1 MSETRPIR
9 VLVAKPGLDGHD
21 RGAKVIARALR
32 DAGME
37 VIYTGIRQTPEI
49 LNLCATTSRLIAWP
63 RRSRSTLQNIV
74 ERLLNGDRR
83 ALARMVTLIENESP
97 QARHYLA
104 ELHRCAGRA
113 HIIGVTGAPGAGKS
127 TLATHIVR
135 ELRRRDRKIGVVAVD
150 PTSPFS
156 GGAILGDR
164 IRMMELAG
172 DPNVF
177 IRSMA
182 SRGSL
187 GGLSAST
194 RDVVRAMD
202 AAGYDPI
209 IIETVGTGQ
218 AEVEVMRAAQ
228 TVLVVTAP
236 GMGDEVQAIKAGI
249 LEIAD
254 IFVVS
259 KADKPGA
266 DQTVAELAMLLSLDP
281 QRRLH
286 DKSKPYWRIPVLKT
300 SAIKDQGITQLVD
313 AMEKH
318 REYLVESGML
328 MHRAQRQVVSEV
340 QALVLHAVVNALK
353 AHVGED
359 EWQQMV
365 EDITTRERDPYS
377 VAQELEERI
386 GLKSG

>member
-1 MSETRPIR
+1 M
-9 VLVAKPGLDGHD
+9 
-21 RGAKVIARALR
+21 
-32 DAGME
+32 
-37 VIYTGIRQTPEI
+37 
-49 LNLCATTSRLIAWP
+49 
-63 RRSRSTLQNIV
+63 QNIV

-97 QARHYLA
+97 QARRYLA
-104 ELHRCAGRA
+104 QLHQHAGHA

-127 TLATHIVR
+127 TLVTHLVR
-135 ELRRRDRKIGVVAVD
+135 ELRNRDRKIGVVAVD

-202 AAGYDPI
+202 AAAYDPI

-228 TVLVVTAP
+228 TVLVVSAP

-281 QRRLH
+281 QRRQH

-300 SAIKDQGITQLVD
+300 SAIKNQGITQLVD
-313 AMEKH
+313 AIEKH
-318 REYLVESGML
+318 REYLLESGML
-328 MHRAQRQVVSEV
+328 THRAQRQVLSEV

-353 AHVGED
+353 ANVSEE

-365 EDITTRERDPYS
+365 EDITTRERDPYT
-377 VAQELEERI
+377 VARELEERI
-386 GLKSG
+386 GLK

>member
-1 MSETRPIR
+1 M
-9 VLVAKPGLDGHD
+9 
-21 RGAKVIARALR
+21 
-32 DAGME
+32 
-37 VIYTGIRQTPEI
+37 
-49 LNLCATTSRLIAWP
+49 
-63 RRSRSTLQNIV
+63 QNIT
-74 ERLLNGDRR
+74 ERLLSGDRR

-97 QARHYLA
+97 QARRYLA
-104 ELHRCAGRA
+104 ELHQNAGRA

-127 TLATHIVR
+127 TLVTHLVR
-135 ELRRRDRKIGVVAVD
+135 EFRRRERKIGVVAVD
-150 PTSPFS
+150 PSSPFT

-187 GGLSAST
+187 GGLSAAT

-202 AAGYDPI
+202 AAGYNPV
-209 IIETVGTGQ
+209 IIETIGTGQ

-228 TVLVVTAP
+228 TVLVVSAP

-281 QRRLH
+281 HRRHH

-313 AMEKH
+313 AIEQH
-318 REYLVESGML
+318 YQYLVESDML
-328 MHRAQRQVVSEV
+328 ASRTQRQVRSEV
-340 QALVLHAVVNALK
+340 EALVLHSVMLALRDK
-353 AHVGED
+353 VTDA
-359 EWQQMV
+359 EWQQLMQ
-365 EDITTRERDPYS
+365 DITTRERDPYS
-377 VAQELEERI
+377 VAIELQKRI
-386 GLKSG
+386 GLHHS

>member
-1 MSETRPIR
+1 M
-9 VLVAKPGLDGHD
+9 
-21 RGAKVIARALR
+21 
-32 DAGME
+32 
-37 VIYTGIRQTPEI
+37 Q
-49 LNLCATTSRLIAWP
+49 NLA
-63 RRSRSTLQNIV
+63 
-74 ERLLNGDRR
+74 ERLLSGDRR

-97 QARHYLA
+97 QARRYLA
-104 ELHRCAGRA
+104 ELHQHAGNA
-113 HIIGVTGAPGAGKS
+113 HIVGVTGAPGAGKS
-127 TLATHIVR
+127 TLVAHVVR
-135 ELRRRDRKIGVVAVD
+135 ELRRRDRKVGVVAVD
-150 PTSPFS
+150 PTSPFT

-172 DPNVF
+172 DPHVF

-202 AAGYDPI
+202 AAGYNPI

-228 TVLVVTAP
+228 TVLVVSAP

-281 QRRLH
+281 NRRLH

-313 AMEKH
+313 AIERH

-328 MHRAQRQVVSEV
+328 AHRAQRQVRSEV
-340 QALVLHAVVNALK
+340 EALVMHAVMNALREELP
-353 AHVGED
+353 ED
-359 EWQQMV
+359 EWQKLL

-377 VAQELEERI
+377 VAGELQERI
-386 GLKSG
+386 GLRKS

>member
-1 MSETRPIR
+1 M
-9 VLVAKPGLDGHD
+9 
-21 RGAKVIARALR
+21 
-32 DAGME
+32 
-37 VIYTGIRQTPEI
+37 
-49 LNLCATTSRLIAWP
+49 
-63 RRSRSTLQNIV
+63 QNIV
-74 ERLLNGDRR
+74 ERLLSGDRR
-83 ALARMVTLIENESP
+83 ALARMVTLIENEAP
-97 QARHYLA
+97 VARRHLA
-104 ELHRCAGRA
+104 ELHQHTGRA

-127 TLATHIVR
+127 TLVTHLVR
-135 ELRRRDRKIGVVAVD
+135 ELRRRERKVSVVAVD
-150 PTSPFS
+150 PSSPFT

-187 GGLSAST
+187 GGLSSST

-218 AEVEVMRAAQ
+218 AEVEVMRTAS
-228 TVLVVTAP
+228 TVLVVCAP

-259 KADKPGA
+259 KADRPGS
-266 DQTVAELAMLLSLDP
+266 DQTVAELAMMLSLDP
-281 QRRLH
+281 TRRQH
-286 DKSKPYWRIPVLKT
+286 DKSKPYWKIPVLRT
-300 SAIKDQGITQLVD
+300 SALKDQGMLELVD
-313 AMEKH
+313 AMQEH
-318 REYLVESGML
+318 RAYLAESGML
-328 MHRAQRQVVSEV
+328 FQRTQRQVRSEIET
-340 QALVLHAVVNALK
+340 LILHAVSNVLK
-353 AHVGED
+353 QQVSPQ
-359 EWQQMV
+359 EWQQLV

-377 VAQELEERI
+377 VAGELELRI
-386 GLKSG
+386 GLKNN

>member
-1 MSETRPIR
+1 MQ
-9 VLVAKPGLDGHD
+9 D
-21 RGAKVIARALR
+21 IA
-32 DAGME
+32 
-37 VIYTGIRQTPEI
+37 
-49 LNLCATTSRLIAWP
+49 
-63 RRSRSTLQNIV
+63 
-74 ERLLNGDRR
+74 ERLLSGDRR
-83 ALARMVTLIENESP
+83 ALARMVTLIENEAP
-97 QARHYLA
+97 QARRYLA
-104 ELHRCAGRA
+104 ELHQYAGRA
-113 HIIGVTGAPGAGKS
+113 HIIGVTGPPGAGKS
-127 TLATHIVR
+127 TLVTHMVR
-135 ELRRRDRKIGVVAVD
+135 ELRRRDRKIGVVAID
-150 PTSPFS
+150 PTSPFT

-209 IIETVGTGQ
+209 IIETIGTGQ

-228 TVLVVTAP
+228 TVLVVSAP

-281 QRRLH
+281 NRRLH

-300 SAIKDQGITQLVD
+300 SAIKDQGISQLVD
-313 AMEKH
+313 AIEQH
-318 REYLVESGML
+318 RQYLQESGML
-328 MHRAQRQVVSEV
+328 AHRAQRQVRSEV
-340 QALVLHAVVNALK
+340 EALVVHAVINALK
-353 AHVGED
+353 NEVTGD
-359 EWQQMV
+359 EWQKML
-365 EDITTRERDPYS
+365 EDITARERDPYS
-377 VAQELEERI
+377 VAHELQKRI
-386 GLKSG
+386 GLNNS

>member
-1 MSETRPIR
+1 
-9 VLVAKPGLDGHD
+9 V
-21 RGAKVIARALR
+21 
-32 DAGME
+32 
-37 VIYTGIRQTPEI
+37 
-49 LNLCATTSRLIAWP
+49 
-63 RRSRSTLQNIV
+63 QNIS
-74 ERLLNGDRR
+74 ERLLSGDRR
-83 ALARMVTLIENESP
+83 ALARMVTLIENETP
-97 QARHYLA
+97 QARRYLA
-104 ELHRCAGRA
+104 ELHQHAGRA
-113 HIIGVTGAPGAGKS
+113 HIVGVTGAPGAGKS
-127 TLATHIVR
+127 TLVTHLVR
-135 ELRRRDRKIGVVAVD
+135 ELRRRDCKIGVVAID
-150 PTSPFS
+150 PSSPFT

-202 AAGYDPI
+202 AAGYNPI
-209 IIETVGTGQ
+209 IIETIGTGQ

-236 GMGDEVQAIKAGI
+236 GMGDEIQAIKAGI

-281 QRRLH
+281 QRRVH
-286 DKSKPYWRIPVLKT
+286 DKAKPYWRIPVLKT
-300 SAIKDQGITQLVD
+300 SAIKDQGIIQLVD
-313 AMEKH
+313 ALEQH
-318 REYLVESGML
+318 YQYLVESGML
-328 MHRAQRQVVSEV
+328 VNRAQRQVRSEV
-340 QALVLHAVVNALK
+340 EALVLHAVLLALR
-353 AHVGED
+353 GEVTQN
-359 EWQQMV
+359 EWQKLMD
-365 EDITTRERDPYS
+365 DITTRESDPYS
-377 VAQELEERI
+377 VATELQKRI
-386 GLKSG
+386 GLNSQ

>member
-1 MSETRPIR
+1 MQ
-9 VLVAKPGLDGHD
+9 D
-21 RGAKVIARALR
+21 IA
-32 DAGME
+32 
-37 VIYTGIRQTPEI
+37 
-49 LNLCATTSRLIAWP
+49 
-63 RRSRSTLQNIV
+63 
-74 ERLLNGDRR
+74 ERLLSGDRR

-97 QARHYLA
+97 QARRYLA
-104 ELHRCAGRA
+104 ELHQKAGRA

-127 TLATHIVR
+127 TLVTHLVR
-135 ELRRRDRKIGVVAVD
+135 EFRRRERKIGVVAVD
-150 PTSPFS
+150 PSSPFT

-202 AAGYDPI
+202 AAGYNPI
-209 IIETVGTGQ
+209 IIETIGTGQ
-218 AEVEVMRAAQ
+218 AEVEVMRAAH
-228 TVLVVTAP
+228 TVLVVSAP

-281 QRRLH
+281 LRRHH

-300 SAIKDQGITQLVD
+300 SAIKDQGIIQLVD
-313 AMEKH
+313 AIEQH
-318 REYLVESGML
+318 YQYLVESNML
-328 MHRAQRQVVSEV
+328 ATRVQRQVRSEV
-340 QALVLHAVVNALK
+340 ESLVLHAVILALR
-353 AHVGED
+353 AEVTGA
-359 EWQQMV
+359 EWQQLV
-365 EDITTRERDPYS
+365 EDITTRDRDPYS
-377 VAQELEERI
+377 VAIELQKRI
-386 GLKSG
+386 GLNSA

>member
-1 MSETRPIR
+1 M
-9 VLVAKPGLDGHD
+9 
-21 RGAKVIARALR
+21 
-32 DAGME
+32 
-37 VIYTGIRQTPEI
+37 Q
-49 LNLCATTSRLIAWP
+49 NL
-63 RRSRSTLQNIV
+63 V
-74 ERLLNGDRR
+74 ERLLDGDRR
-83 ALARMVTLIENESP
+83 ALARMVTLIENDMP
-97 QARHYLA
+97 VARRYLA
-104 ELHRCAGRA
+104 ELHLRAGKA
-113 HIIGVTGAPGAGKS
+113 QIVGVTGAPGAGKS
-127 TLATHIVR
+127 TLVTHLVR
-135 ELRRRDRKIGVVAVD
+135 ELRRRERKVGVVAVD
-150 PTSPFS
+150 PSSPFS

-182 SRGSL
+182 SRGSV

-281 QRRLH
+281 TRRQH
-286 DKSKPYWRIPVLKT
+286 DKTKPYWRIPVLKT
-300 SAIKDQGITQLVD
+300 AAIKNQGITQLVD
-313 AMEKH
+313 AMQEH
-318 REYLVESGML
+318 RTYLAESGML
-328 MHRAQRQVVSEV
+328 AQRAQRQVRSEV
-340 QALVLHAVVNALK
+340 QALLAHALMNALQQS
-353 AHVGED
+353 VSED
-359 EWQQMV
+359 EWRKFI

-377 VAQELEERI
+377 VANELQERI
-386 GLKSG
+386 GLKM

>member
-1 MSETRPIR
+1 
-9 VLVAKPGLDGHD
+9 
-21 RGAKVIARALR
+21 
-32 DAGME
+32 
-37 VIYTGIRQTPEI
+37 
-49 LNLCATTSRLIAWP
+49 
-63 RRSRSTLQNIV
+63 
-74 ERLLNGDRR
+74 
-83 ALARMVTLIENESP
+83 MVTLIENESP
-97 QARHYLA
+97 QAHLFLA
-104 ELHRCAGRA
+104 ELHQHAGRA

-127 TLATHIVR
+127 TLVTRLVR
-135 ELRRRDRKIGVVAVD
+135 ELRRRERRVGVVAVD
-150 PTSPFS
+150 PTSPFT

-187 GGLSAST
+187 GGLSSST

-281 QRRLH
+281 NRRLH
-286 DKSKPYWRIPVLKT
+286 DKTKPYWRIPVLKT

-313 AMEKH
+313 AIQQH
-318 REYLVESGML
+318 RQYLEESGML
-328 MHRAQRQVVSEV
+328 ANRAQRQVRSEV
-340 QALVLHAVVNALK
+340 ESLVLHAVLNTLRDELT
-353 AHVGED
+353 ED
-359 EWQQMV
+359 EWQMV
-365 EDITTRERDPYS
+365 LEDITTRQRNPYN
-377 VAQELEERI
+377 VANELQERI
-386 GLKSG
+386 GLKRP

>member
-1 MSETRPIR
+1 
-9 VLVAKPGLDGHD
+9 LQD
-21 RGAKVIARALR
+21 IA
-32 DAGME
+32 
-37 VIYTGIRQTPEI
+37 
-49 LNLCATTSRLIAWP
+49 
-63 RRSRSTLQNIV
+63 

-83 ALARMVTLIENESP
+83 ALARMVTLIENEAP
-97 QARHYLA
+97 QARRYLA
-104 ELHRCAGRA
+104 ELHQHAGRA
-113 HIIGVTGAPGAGKS
+113 HIIGVTGPPGAGKS
-127 TLATHIVR
+127 TLVTHLVR
-135 ELRRRDRKIGVVAVD
+135 ELRRRDRKIGVVAID
-150 PTSPFS
+150 PTSPFT

-172 DPNVF
+172 DPQVF

-209 IIETVGTGQ
+209 IIETIGTGQ

-228 TVLVVTAP
+228 TVLVVSAP

-281 QRRLH
+281 NRRLH

-300 SAIKDQGITQLVD
+300 SAIKDQGISQLVD
-313 AMEKH
+313 AIEQH
-318 REYLVESGML
+318 RQYLLESGML
-328 MHRAQRQVVSEV
+328 AHRAQRQVRSEV
-340 QALVLHAVVNALK
+340 EALVVHAVINALK
-353 AHVGED
+353 NEVTAD
-359 EWQQMV
+359 EWRKML
-365 EDITTRERDPYS
+365 EDITARERDPYS
-377 VAQELEERI
+377 IANELQKRI
-386 GLKSG
+386 GLNKT

>member
-1 MSETRPIR
+1 M
-9 VLVAKPGLDGHD
+9 
-21 RGAKVIARALR
+21 
-32 DAGME
+32 
-37 VIYTGIRQTPEI
+37 
-49 LNLCATTSRLIAWP
+49 
-63 RRSRSTLQNIV
+63 QNIV
-74 ERLLNGDRR
+74 ERLLSGDRR
-83 ALARMVTLIENESP
+83 ALARMVTLIENQSP
-97 QARHYLA
+97 QARRYLA
-104 ELHRCAGRA
+104 ELHQHAGHA

-127 TLATHIVR
+127 TLVTHMVR
-135 ELRRRDRKIGVVAVD
+135 ELRRRDRKVGVVAVD

-164 IRMMELAG
+164 IRMMELAS

-202 AAGYDPI
+202 AAGYDPM
-209 IIETVGTGQ
+209 IIETLGTGQ
-218 AEVEVMRAAQ
+218 AEVEVMRAAH
-228 TVLVVTAP
+228 TVLVVSAP

-259 KADKPGA
+259 KADKPGS

-281 QRRLH
+281 NRRLH

-313 AMEKH
+313 AIERH
-318 REYLVESGML
+318 SQYLVESGML
-328 MHRAQRQVVSEV
+328 ASRAQRQVGSEV
-340 QALVLHAVVNALK
+340 ESLVLHGVMNALR
-353 AHVGED
+353 AEVTD
-359 EWQQMV
+359 DQWQKIL

-377 VAQELEERI
+377 VANELQERI
-386 GLKSG
+386 GLKNAGTD